1 MPGKLLDRILFT
13 CNHEFSWPR
22 RTEDGSY
29 YQVCLHCGVQYR
41 YDWARM
47 RRLDKIQAE
56 AEATPLATPGKR
68 PSHPHNTRMTWH
80 PRERRLKWT
89 AEVQYRVKGNADW
102 LVGQTENISRSG
114 LLFTAPDV
122 LEAGTELELAL
133 EMPLEIIGM
142 PGTRVLCAGTVARVT
157 RNDGEDVSRVATRI
171 AGYELAKTRAAG

>member
-47 RRLDKIQAE
+47 RRLEKIQAE
-56 AEATPLATPGKR
+56 AAATPLAQPGKR
-68 PSHPHNTRMTWH
+68 PSHKHDTRVTWH

-89 AEVQYRVKGNADW
+89 ADVHYRVKGTDQWFEGKA
-102 LVGQTENISRSG
+102 ENVSRSG
-114 LLFTAPDV
+114 LLFLANEP
-122 LEAGTELELAL
+122 LEAGAELELAL
-133 EMPLEIIGM
+133 EMPVEIIGV
-142 PGTRVLCAGTVARVT
+142 PGTRVVCAGNVARVD
-157 RNDGEDVSRVATRI
+157 RGEESNRIATRI
-171 AGYELAKTRAAG
+171 AGYELARVKVAG

>member
-13 CNHEFSWPR
+13 CAHEFSWPR

-56 AEATPLATPGKR
+56 AEPTHAPGKR
-68 PSHPHNTRMTWH
+68 PAHKHDTRMTWH

-89 AEVQYRVKGNADW
+89 AEVHYRVKGTEEWSA
-102 LVGQTENISRSG
+102 GQAENISRSG
-114 LLFTAPDV
+114 LLFLAPDMF
-122 LEAGTELELAL
+122 EAGTKLELAL
-133 EMPLEIIGM
+133 EMPAEIIGTA
-142 PGTRVLCAGTVARVT
+142 GTRVMCSGEVARVSQ
-157 RNDGEDVSRVATRI
+157 REGEESKRIATRI
-171 AGYELAKTRAAG
+171 AGYELVRTRAAG